1 MRVFDQHDP
10 YYVGAHEPEDAN
22 SPHFL
27 RCMKEN
33 VASGLVNM
41 KTGAPNPMSTPA
53 FIKCGLANTS
63 ATATTEGA
71 TSAAPRR

>member
-1 MRVFDQHDP
+1 MRLFDQHNP
-10 YYVGAHEPEDAN
+10 IVRGAYEPEDAN
-22 SPHFL
+22 SSHFL
-27 RCMKEN
+27 RCVKEKA
-33 VASGLVNM
+33 ASGLVNT